1 MDRNVF
7 LSPRGSF
14 NLCRFA
20 VQKVDRRPRVV
31 MIERLLRWAFLID
44 PFPGF
49 LDGRRAF
56 PDGS

>member
-1 MDRNVF
+1 MDRKAF

-20 VQKVDRRPRVV
+20 VQKADRRPRAE
-31 MIERLLRWAFLID
+31 MIERQLRWAFLID
-44 PFPGF
+44 PFSGF
-49 LDGRRAF
+49 PDSRRAF